1 MGEYALEGRGFGIS
15 GDLQSGRPFHT
26 AGWPGPDPGVTF
38 TFPSRELLPGQAVVV
53 ASNPEAL
60 RESFPQIADAIL
72 GPFAGRLANNGETLT
87 FLDGA
92 GRVLDE
98 VSYEDE
104 EPWPAAAD
112 GDGFSLVRMRSDGAE
127 PTAWMASVES
137 GGNPAGHS
145 ALADILVSI
154 TRTSREALQL
164 NFQVE
169 AGRSYQLMATRDLSS
184 DAWEIIPELGGQPNF
199 SGEDSGPGCAV
210 CPAAFLQAC
219 HSLKFPSVS
228 LRGRAPIASSAI
240 ELHNHPCGHCGVG
253 CVVHDDEASGLTI
266 PLVRVVQKGR

>member
-1 MGEYALEGRGFGIS
+1 MEGYFVLPEPASLILSEIMYHPSDAEWVNTPWKEEDLEYLEIFNQGDRSIQLDGLALT
-15 GDLQSGRPFHT
+15 Q
-26 AGWPGPDPGVTF
+26 GVTF

-72 GPFAGRLANNGETLT
+72 GPFAGRLANNGEILTL
-87 FLDGA
+87 LDGA

-127 PTAWMASVES
+127 PTAWISSVES
-137 GGNPAGHS
+137 GGNPARHS
-145 ALADILVSI
+145 TSADILVSI

-184 DAWEIIPELGGQPNF
+184 DAWEIIQ
-199 SGEDSGPGCAV
+199 SW
-210 CPAAFLQAC
+210 
-219 HSLKFPSVS
+219 
-228 LRGRAPIASSAI
+228 
-240 ELHNHPCGHCGVG
+240 
-253 CVVHDDEASGLTI
+253 EASPTSQEKTVVLDA
-266 PLVRVVQKGR
+266 PYAPQRFFKLVTP